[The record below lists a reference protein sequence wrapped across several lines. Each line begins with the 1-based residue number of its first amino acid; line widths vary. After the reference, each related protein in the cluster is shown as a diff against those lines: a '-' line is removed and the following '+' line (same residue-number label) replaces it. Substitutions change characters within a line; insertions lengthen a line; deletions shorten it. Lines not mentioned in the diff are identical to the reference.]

1 MIDVILKI
9 SDWFDKLKAI
19 KFQGKPV
26 NIEPLKNSKTPNNKE
41 NIKKELIVFFDL
53 KTIKKYEVNPK
64 NILKKA
70 GIKNIVIG
78 IKNLKFS
85 SKVKE
90 IEIQYKLEIK

>member
-1 MIDVILKI
+1 M
-9 SDWFDKLKAI
+9 
-19 KFQGKPV
+19 
-26 NIEPLKNSKTPNNKE
+26 NIEPLKNSKTPNDRE
-41 NIKKELIVFFDL
+41 NIKKELIEFFDF
-53 KTIKKYEVNPK
+53 KTIKKYEANPK

-85 SKVKE
+85 SNVKE